1 VVIIAPPEKTDGS
14 VVLCGRSPSG
24 YVTDTI
30 RFTRRLKVNEVNDLI
45 ARLEQACDNWEAE
58 YDYGVIPIAIVR
70 GILGRHD
77 EVSQLNKLY
86 YGE

>member
-1 VVIIAPPEKTDGS
+1 VD
-14 VVLCGRSPSG
+14 
-24 YVTDTI
+24 
-30 RFTRRLKVNEVNDLI
+30 EVNDWI
-45 ARLEQACDNWEAE
+45 ARLEQAWDKWEAE